1 MTAIVRV
8 VNSQITVSAATA
20 TVLNAILLPQV
31 ALAEAARDAA
41 EAARDALLA
50 GAPRTET
57 GTAYTL
63 QVSDNRYY
71 ILFSA
76 ATAITVTVPSGLA
89 ADADYFVEMRN
100 TGLGQITVSAG
111 AGATVRNK
119 NNFFTTDT
127 SGTLVSLIARAVD
140 DYDLDGTLA

>member
-1 MTAIVRV
+1 MTIIVREVNGQTVVSNDVGTAI
-8 VNSQITVSAATA
+8 ADA
-20 TVLNAILLPQV
+20 LLPQV
-31 ALAEAARDAA
+31 ALAQAAETAA